1 MYLMDKMLQLC
12 LCQVKINE
20 SKWYEQIKIYKLKKE
35 VKALISELM
44 EEDIFSLSKAFASIM
59 QHISSET
66 AMSLQEYSNISISS
80 SKILLYI
87 DDAVVDYH
95 PLSNRFQITQ
105 DNSTYYIYEN
115 NRISRLIAKSWNPL
129 VVKIKKL
136 YIQIIIKMSNDLN
149 QPNSTKE
156 AQSEEGKIYTS
167 SDE

>member
-35 VKALISELM
+35 VKDLTAELM

-66 AMSLQEYSNISISS
+66 AMNLQEYSNISISS

-87 DDAVVDYH
+87 DDAIIDYH
-95 PLSNRFQITQ
+95 PLSNRFQVTQ
-105 DNSTYYIYEN
+105 DNSIYYIYEN
-115 NRISRLIAKSWNPL
+115 NRISRFIAKNWDPL
-129 VVKIKKL
+129 VNKIKEL
-136 YIQIIIKMSNDLN
+136 YIQVIIKVSDDLN
-149 QPNSTKE
+149 QPNITKGGTKR
-156 AQSEEGKIYTS
+156 EE
-167 SDE
+167 E